1 MIKPDDW
8 HTSRTSARKQAI
20 HNNTMKRRNFHFELT
35 AIVIRHSS
43 PNISNSPSI
52 VGMSYIKVLRV
63 QTEVHSYENRLTL
76 KRETNMRQV
85 NVGVDDKSTPIWVC
99 L

>member
-1 MIKPDDW
+1 
-8 HTSRTSARKQAI
+8 
-20 HNNTMKRRNFHFELT
+20 MKRRNFHFELT

-63 QTEVHSYENRLTL
+63 QTEVRSYGNRLTL
-76 KRETNMRQV
+76 KRETKNRQV